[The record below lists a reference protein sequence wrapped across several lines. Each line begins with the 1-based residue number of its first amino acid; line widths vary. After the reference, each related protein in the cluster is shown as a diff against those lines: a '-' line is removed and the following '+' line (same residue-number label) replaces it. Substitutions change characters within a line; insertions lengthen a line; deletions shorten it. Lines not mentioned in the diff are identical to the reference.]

1 MSVTT
6 EYGTNIAFIEE
17 LHEKY
22 QRDPMSVSESWREF
36 FQGYEDEAEERE
48 VARAASAGGAPVVSE
63 PLPQPQQ
70 RPSLV
75 TAPAPAPAQVSV
87 QPGETATP
95 LRGAASKIVQ
105 NMEA

>member
-22 QRDPMSVSESWREF
+22 RRDPMSVSESWREF

-48 VARAASAGGAPVVSE
+48 VARADSAGGAPVVNE
-63 PLPQPQQ
+63 PAPPPQQ

-75 TAPAPAPAQVSV
+75 TAAPGPAPAPAQLSM
-87 QPGETATP
+87 QAGETATP
-95 LRGAASKIVQ
+95 LRGVAS
-105 NMEA
+105 